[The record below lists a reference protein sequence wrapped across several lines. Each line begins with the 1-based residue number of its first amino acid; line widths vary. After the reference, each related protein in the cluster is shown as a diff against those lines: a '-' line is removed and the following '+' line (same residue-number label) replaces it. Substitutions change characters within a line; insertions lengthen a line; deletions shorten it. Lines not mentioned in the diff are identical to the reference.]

1 MTLASTIYTYL
12 KFRTVSGTLKFLQS
26 QVHLNVTELTTAFR
40 SRKGPRF
47 SAPVTTSSRLA
58 PIWPTMRD
66 HSDSHINIGKKILRN
81 FEWENP
87 SFENMGLKKIIQNG
101 TSHTLVNLQGPWLFC
116 CKYILRG
123 RKKTQEIVDNG
134 HVTKGKKKLISWNC
148 FFRSDFCRE
157 IKVKGGGEHYMTNTF
172 QIRWWFAERQ
182 RNKQKKWRGSHFS
195 RRQIQTR
202 PSKKCEFCI
211 YLLDKSLISQG
222 F

>member
-26 QVHLNVTELTTAFR
+26 QIHLNVTELTTALR

-123 RKKTQEIVDNG
+123 RKKTQEIVDMWQNER
-134 HVTKGKKKLISWNC
+134 KNL
-148 FFRSDFCRE
+148 FLE
-157 IKVKGGGEHYMTNTF
+157 IV
-172 QIRWWFAERQ
+172 
-182 RNKQKKWRGSHFS
+182 
-195 RRQIQTR
+195 
-202 PSKKCEFCI
+202 
-211 YLLDKSLISQG
+211 ISQKWFLPKDKG
-222 F
+222 DGRWRTLYDEHFPDSMVVCRKTKKQTEEVKRQSL